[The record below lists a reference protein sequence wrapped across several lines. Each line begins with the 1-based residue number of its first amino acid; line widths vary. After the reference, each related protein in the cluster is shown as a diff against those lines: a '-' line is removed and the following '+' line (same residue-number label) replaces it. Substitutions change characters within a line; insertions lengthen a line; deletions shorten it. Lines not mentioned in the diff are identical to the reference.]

1 MSSAEV
7 LRSLKVVEK
16 TAIAKDIT
24 LFVLQD
30 PEGGELSPFR
40 AGAHVSVQVPTGA
53 MRQYSLCG
61 APADKLSYK
70 IAVKCESE
78 GRGGSLSLVHDVS
91 LGDDLPVGT
100 PVNLFQLDP
109 KAKKHLFIA
118 GGIGITPI
126 MAMLHELV
134 AEGVEDFKLIY
145 LVRSPEE
152 VAFSEMLCSDEFAG
166 KVIVHYSQGG
176 KRYDLWK
183 WLEKP
188 VNSMHV
194 YCCGSLDLM
203 DSVKDMTGHWPNQNI
218 HFESFGADTKPHADD
233 QAFSLKLK
241 RSGKVIEVG
250 AKQTILD
257 ALRKG
262 QIHVPSSCESGT
274 CGSCKLLYTAGDV
287 DHRDLVLMD
296 DEKQKYIIVCVSR
309 SKSPCLEIDL

>member
-1 MSSAEV
+1 MPSAEV
-7 LRSLKVVEK
+7 LRSLRVVEK
-16 TAIAKDIT
+16 TALAKDIT
-24 LFVLQD
+24 LFVLQA
-30 PEGGELSPFR
+30 PEGGELPPFR

-61 APADKLSYK
+61 SPADKFNYK
-70 IAVKCESE
+70 IAVKCERE
-78 GRGGSLSLVHDVS
+78 GRGGSLSLVNDVS
-91 LGDDLPVGT
+91 LGGVLPVGM
-100 PVNLFQLDP
+100 PANLFQLDP

-126 MAMLHELV
+126 MSMLHELV

-145 LVRSPEE
+145 LVRTPED
-152 VAFSEMLCSDEFAG
+152 VAFSEMLLSDELAG
-166 KVIVHYSQGG
+166 KIIIHYSQGG

-183 WLEKP
+183 WLERP
-188 VNSMHV
+188 VNGMHV
-194 YCCGSLDLM
+194 YCCGSSDLM

-233 QAFSLKLK
+233 KPFRLELK

-250 AKQTILD
+250 AQETILN

-274 CGSCKLLYTAGDV
+274 CGSCKLVYTTGDV

-296 DEKQKYIIVCVSR
+296 DEKQKHIIVCVSR